1 MRINQFL
8 LSGKHLFNDLQTYPD
23 FITSDVKSTVE
34 DICLY
39 DYGQRKIRPY
49 IERLTKEDW
58 PGGITPTLETVV
70 QFAVTSF
77 IKKNVYKYTT
87 LFATEGFTY
96 NPIENYAML
105 EVMTDDTTDITY
117 GRTDTRTLVKDSADT
132 RSLDYADERTANLS
146 DETTPDLTETHTL
159 NSLTNTETTEI
170 EGFDSSTFSDSD
182 RKTNVGTGSE
192 TTTNTGTTTTT
203 TTGTDTMSHTG
214 TDTMTHSG
222 TDTDTNVQSGTDT
235 HVRNYELTRT
245 GNIGTVTA
253 QDMVSQE
260 REIADFSAVSE
271 FTHDLINAIT
281 IGVY

>member
-1 MRINQFL
+1 MRINQYL

-23 FITSDVKSTVE
+23 FITSDVKNTVE

-77 IKKNVYKYTT
+77 INKNAYKYAT
-87 LFATEGFTY
+87 LFTTEGFEY

-117 GRTDTRTLVKDSADT
+117 GRTDTRTLNLT
-132 RSLDYADERTANLS
+132 DERTANLT

-159 NSLTNTETTEI
+159 NSLTNTETVEI
-170 EGFDSSTFSDSD
+170 EGFNSSTFNDSD

-192 TTTNTGTTTTT
+192 TTTSTGTTSTT
-203 TTGTDTMSHTG
+203 TTGTDTNEHTG
-214 TDTMTHSG
+214 
-222 TDTDTNVQSGTDT
+222 TDTNVQSGTDT